1 MISTLRKIKRMIT
14 KRRIA
19 IFDFDF
25 TLAET
30 NECILFKP
38 ENSDVYHRIKPTEFN
53 NIRHVILDRL
63 DSNAFVEF
71 EDINLNRC
79 KPIVAT
85 INLMHKLY
93 SEGYEIVILSARSM
107 VVKSKIDAFMKM
119 YTNVVDYE
127 YIGLSSGDI
136 DDKRDYIEKNCADDS
151 WLIEDNI
158 HCLADV
164 SMLLPYR
171 INYGFVTK
179 QNNDQYVVK
188 LYHWGQN
195 EF

>member
-71 EDINLNRC
+71 EDINLN
-79 KPIVAT
+79 T
-85 INLMHKLY
+85 ICSFN
-93 SEGYEIVILSARSM
+93 GR
-107 VVKSKIDAFMKM
+107 
-119 YTNVVDYE
+119 
-127 YIGLSSGDI
+127 
-136 DDKRDYIEKNCADDS
+136 
-151 WLIEDNI
+151 
-158 HCLADV
+158 
-164 SMLLPYR
+164 
-171 INYGFVTK
+171 
-179 QNNDQYVVK
+179 
-188 LYHWGQN
+188 
-195 EF
+195 